1 MSENNNVTRRDVLK
15 LGGIAL
21 AGTMALG
28 AGGSGS
34 RQAGGVMSFEE
45 YTKYD
50 GLGLAELVR
59 KGEVTPEELLD
70 VALKRLDAVNPR
82 LNAVVVR
89 FPERARSQIEAGLP
103 AGPFRGVPFL
113 LKDLHAYLKGTVTTN
128 GSRLFRD
135 RVDQEDS
142 ELVDRYLR
150 AGLVIFGKGASPE
163 FGLTPSTESVL
174 NGPTHNPWNLGHTA
188 GGSSGGCAAAV
199 AAGIVPWAHAS
210 DGGGSIRI
218 PASCCGLFG
227 LKPSRHRVPV
237 GPPLSGEGWAGLSCH
252 HAVTRSVRDSAA
264 LLDATCAP
272 VFGSTYLAPPPERPF
287 LAEVGAAPGSV
298 RIAYIRHRFGGG
310 DIDPE
315 CTRAAES
322 AAQLCRELGH
332 RVEEA
337 TPHIDFQ
344 ELSKAMG
351 MVIIP
356 TNIARTIDARAV
368 ELGRA
373 ASENDVEPVTWG
385 IYQMGKQ
392 VSGRDYES
400 ARAVLFHAGCAMAEF
415 QRDWDVLLSS
425 VLGSPPVKLGILTLT
440 DFKAF
445 GDAAQRFVPFTPV
458 FNGTGQPSMS
468 VPLHW
473 TRAGL
478 PVGVM
483 FTGRYGEEATLLR
496 LAAQLEQARPWAGR
510 RPKL

>member
-1 MSENNNVTRRDVLK
+1 MSETSGMSRRDVLK

-21 AGTMALG
+21 AGTMSVG
-28 AGGSGS
+28 AAGSNSHAG
-34 RQAGGVMSFEE
+34 GGVMSIDE
-45 YTKYD
+45 YMKHD

-59 KGEVTPEELLD
+59 TGEVTAGELLD
-70 VALKRLDAVNPR
+70 MALKRLDAVNPR
-82 LNAVVVR
+82 INAVVVR
-89 FPERARSQIEAGLP
+89 FPDRARKQIATGLP

-113 LKDLHAYLKGTVTTN
+113 LKDLHAHLTGTVTTN

-135 RVDQEDS
+135 RVDQDDNV
-142 ELVDRYLR
+142 LVDRYLR

-174 NGPTHNPWNLGHTA
+174 NGPTHNPWNLGYTA

-237 GPPLSGEGWAGLSCH
+237 GPPTNGEGWAGLSCQ

-272 VFGSTYLAPPPERPF
+272 VLGSSFLAPPPERPF
-287 LAEVGAAPGSV
+287 LAEVGAPPGTL
-298 RIAYIRHRFGGG
+298 RMALIRHRFGGG

-315 CTRAAES
+315 CTRAVEA

-332 RVEEA
+332 RVEEV
-337 TPHIDFQ
+337 TPKIDYGD
-344 ELSKAMG
+344 LGKAMG
-351 MVIIP
+351 TVIIP
-356 TNIARTIDARAV
+356 ANIARTIDERVA
-368 ELGRA
+368 ELGRPA
-373 ASENDVEPVTWG
+373 NENDVEPVTWG

-392 VSGRDYES
+392 VKGSDYEA
-400 ARAVLFHAGCAMAEF
+400 ARAVMFRAGCAMAEF
-415 QRDWDVLLSS
+415 QRDWDILLSS

-440 DFKAF
+440 DIKAF
-445 GDAAQRFVPFTPV
+445 GDAAQHFVPFTGV

-483 FTGRYGEEATLLR
+483 FSGRYGEDATLLR

>member
-1 MSENNNVTRRDVLK
+1 MNEEKGFTRRDVLK
-15 LGGIAL
+15 LGGITL
-21 AGTMALG
+21 AGSMSLG
-28 AGGSGS
+28 AGRSKS
-34 RQAGGVMSFEE
+34 HQAGGVMSFEE
-45 YTKYD
+45 YAKYD

-59 KGEVTPEELLD
+59 KGAVTPAELLD

-82 LNAVVVR
+82 INAVVVR

-103 AGPFRGVPFL
+103 EGPFRGVPFL
-113 LKDLHAYLKGTVTTN
+113 LKDLHAPLKGTVTTN
-128 GSRLFRD
+128 GSRFFRG
-135 RVDQEDS
+135 RVDTEDS
-142 ELVDRYLR
+142 VLVDRYLQ

-174 NGPTHNPWNLGHTA
+174 NGPTHNPWNLAYTA

-199 AAGIVPWAHAS
+199 AAGIVPWAHGS

-227 LKPSRHRVPV
+227 LKPSRNRVPV
-237 GPPLSGEGWAGLSCH
+237 GPPLNGDGWTGLSCH
-252 HAVTRSVRDSAA
+252 HALTRSVRDSAA

-272 VFGSTYLAPPPERPF
+272 VPGSSFLAPPAERPF
-287 LAEVGAAPGSV
+287 LSEVGAAPGAL
-298 RIAYIRHRFGGG
+298 RIAFIRHRFGGG

-337 TPHIDFQ
+337 TPTINFA

-356 TNIARTIDARAV
+356 ANIARTIDERAA
-368 ELGRA
+368 ELGRPA
-373 ASENDVEPVTWG
+373 TENDVEPVTWS

-392 VSGRDYES
+392 VKGSDYES
-400 ARAVLFHAGCAMAEF
+400 ARATLFRAGYAMAEF
-415 QRDWDVLLSS
+415 QRNWDVLLSS

-440 DFKAF
+440 DFKSF

-458 FNGTGQPSMS
+458 YNGTGQPSMS

-483 FTGRYGEEATLLR
+483 FTGRYGAEATLFR